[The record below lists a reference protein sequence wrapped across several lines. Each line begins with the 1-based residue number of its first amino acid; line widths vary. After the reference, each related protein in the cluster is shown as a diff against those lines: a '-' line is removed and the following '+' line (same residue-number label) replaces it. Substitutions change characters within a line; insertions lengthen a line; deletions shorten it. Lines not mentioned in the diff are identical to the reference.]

1 MIYAFLIAA
10 FNALFFTALLLQK
23 KPRALHDNVLILW
36 LIYLGLFIG
45 VYAIY
50 SHELFTRFLLLSIS
64 LVSLLMLHGPFL
76 YTYVLTLVTGRTRP
90 AGRDFIHLIPFVL
103 FNAYILAASFNPGL
117 TAKLNLEKVTPG
129 QQTPFLFSFFLV
141 MTALSG
147 TVYFLLTL
155 RLFRNLDR
163 NISNNFSN
171 TEGVDPHWIRRLT
184 IAFGVIWTILI
195 TITVIH
201 HIFGLFSAAFCTD
214 GLFLTLS
221 VFVILVGWFGLRQ
234 KVIFPDGNMFIGAG
248 QEEPQ
253 PKYSGSRLS
262 DNDSKEYADRIRGYM
277 TGSKPYLEPEL
288 SLPQLAD
295 DLDIPSHYLSRVI
308 NEQFGQNFHDFINSY
323 RVDAFRE
330 RLSSGGSENFTLL
343 GIAFECGFN
352 SKSAF
357 NRVFRQFT
365 GMTPSQYKKN
375 L

>member
-10 FNALFFTALLLQK
+10 FNAFFFTALLFQK
-23 KPRALHDNVLILW
+23 KPRGLHDNILIAW

-50 SHELFTRFLLLSIS
+50 SHELFTRFLLLSVS

-90 AGRDFIHLIPFVL
+90 AGRDFVHLIPFVL
-103 FNAYILAASFNPGL
+103 FNVYIMAASFNTGL
-117 TAKLNLEKVTPG
+117 AMKLNLEKVTPG
-129 QQTPFLFSFFLV
+129 QHTPFLFSFFLV

-147 TVYFLLTL
+147 TFYFLLTI

-184 IAFGVIWTILI
+184 IAFGVIWTVLI
-195 TITVIH
+195 TITGIH

-221 VFVILVGWFGLRQ
+221 VFVILIGWFGLRQ
-234 KVIFPDGNMFIGAG
+234 KVIFPDGSMVISAVP
-248 QEEPQ
+248 ETPQ
-253 PKYSGSRLS
+253 QRYSGSRLS
-262 DNDSKEYADRIRGYM
+262 EDGSKEYADRISEYM
-277 TGSKPYLEPEL
+277 KTGKPYLEPEL
-288 SLPQLAD
+288 SLPQLAG
-295 DLDIPSHYLSRVI
+295 DLDIPAHYLSRVI

-330 RLSSGGSENFTLL
+330 RLAAGGSENLTLL

-365 GMTPSQYKKN
+365 GMTPSQYKKI

>member
-1 MIYAFLIAA
+1 MKYAFLIAA
-10 FNALFFTALLLQK
+10 FNAFFFTGLLFQK
-23 KPRALHDNVLILW
+23 KPRGLHDNILIAW

-50 SHELFTRFLLLSIS
+50 SHELFTRFLLLSVS
-64 LVSLLMLHGPFL
+64 LVSLLMLHGLFL

-103 FNAYILAASFNPGL
+103 FNAYILAASFNSGL
-117 TAKLNLEKVTPG
+117 ATELDLEKVTPG
-129 QQTPFLFSFFLV
+129 RHTPLLFSFFLV

-147 TVYFLLTL
+147 TIYFLFTL

-171 TEGVDPHWIRRLT
+171 IEGVDPHWIRILT
-184 IAFGVIWTILI
+184 IAFGVIWTVLI

-234 KVIFPDGNMFIGAG
+234 KVIFPYGNMFIGAG
-248 QEEPQ
+248 PEAPRQ
-253 PKYSGSRLS
+253 KYSGSRLS
-262 DNDSKEYADRIRGYM
+262 GDDSKEYADRIREYM
-277 TGSKPYLEPEL
+277 AGSKPYLEPEL

-308 NEQFGQNFHDFINSY
+308 NEQFGQNFHDFINGY

-330 RLSSGGSENFTLL
+330 RMSTGGSENLTLL

-365 GMTPSQYKKN
+365 GMTPSQYKNN

>member
-1 MIYAFLIAA
+1 MKYAFLIAA
-10 FNALFFTALLLQK
+10 FNAFFFTGLLFQK
-23 KPRALHDNVLILW
+23 KPRGLHDNILIAW

-50 SHELFTRFLLLSIS
+50 SHELFTRFLLLSVS

-103 FNAYILAASFNPGL
+103 FNAYILAASFNSGL
-117 TAKLNLEKVTPG
+117 ATELDLEKVTPG
-129 QQTPFLFSFFLV
+129 RHTPLLFSFFLV

-147 TVYFLLTL
+147 TIYFLFTL

-171 TEGVDPHWIRRLT
+171 IEGVDPHWIRILT
-184 IAFGVIWTILI
+184 IAFGVIWTVLI
-195 TITVIH
+195 TITVMH

-234 KVIFPDGNMFIGAG
+234 KVIFPYGNMFIGAG
-248 QEEPQ
+248 PEAPRQ
-253 PKYSGSRLS
+253 KYSGSRLS
-262 DNDSKEYADRIRGYM
+262 GDDSKEYADRIREYM
-277 TGSKPYLEPEL
+277 AGSKPYLEPEL

-308 NEQFGQNFHDFINSY
+308 NEQFGQNFHDFINGY

-330 RLSSGGSENFTLL
+330 RMSTGGSENLTLL

-365 GMTPSQYKKN
+365 GMTPSQYKNN

>member
-1 MIYAFLIAA
+1 MKYAFLIAA
-10 FNALFFTALLLQK
+10 FNAFFFTGLLFQK
-23 KPRALHDNVLILW
+23 KPRGLHDNILIAW

-50 SHELFTRFLLLSIS
+50 SHELFTRFLLLSVS

-103 FNAYILAASFNPGL
+103 FNAYILAASFNSGL
-117 TAKLNLEKVTPG
+117 ATELDLEKVTPG
-129 QQTPFLFSFFLV
+129 RHTPLLFSFFLV

-147 TVYFLLTL
+147 TIYFLFTL

-171 TEGVDPHWIRRLT
+171 IEGVDPHWIRILT
-184 IAFGVIWTILI
+184 IAFGVIWTVLI

-234 KVIFPDGNMFIGAG
+234 KVIFPYGNMFIGAG
-248 QEEPQ
+248 PEAPRQ
-253 PKYSGSRLS
+253 KYSGSRLS
-262 DNDSKEYADRIRGYM
+262 GDDSKEYADRIREYM
-277 TGSKPYLEPEL
+277 AGSKPYLEPEL

-308 NEQFGQNFHDFINSY
+308 NEQFGQNFHDFINGY

-330 RLSSGGSENFTLL
+330 RMSTGGSENLTLL

-365 GMTPSQYKKN
+365 GMTPSQYKNN